1 MSTIAN
7 FDKIGRYSSL
17 MPGAQGLGQIIG
29 PNIAASL
36 LGFNLGY
43 PAVFIMCAVASI
55 LAFTIYLL
63 VFLKFKFTRPE
74 LAYAV

>member
-29 PNIAASL
+29 PNMA
-36 LGFNLGY
+36 
-43 PAVFIMCAVASI
+43 ASI
-55 LAFTIYLL
+55 LGLGLGYSAVFVMCAMASLIALLIYAFI
-63 VFLKFKFTRPE
+63 FLKFKSKRPE
-74 LAYAV
+74 LAYAT